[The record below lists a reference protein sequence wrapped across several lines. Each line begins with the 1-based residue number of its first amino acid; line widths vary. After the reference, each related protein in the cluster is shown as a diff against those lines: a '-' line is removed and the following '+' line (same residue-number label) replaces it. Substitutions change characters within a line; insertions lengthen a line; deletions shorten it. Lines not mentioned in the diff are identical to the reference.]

1 MHSEDRYTTVA
12 IALHWL
18 IAALVLAQFALGWW
32 MQDIPKQPPG
42 PRAAAFNLHKSV
54 GLLVFGLMA
63 IRVAWWW
70 GHRPPPLPA
79 MARWQA
85 ALARTTHVTL
95 YVALLA
101 LPLTGYLGSAF
112 SGYPVKF
119 FGLALPSWAA
129 KDAALK
135 DAMSAVHLVLAWTL
149 AVAFLLHM
157 AGVAKHALVD
167 GDGLVRRMLPAP
179 RAPGARRDAPQ
190 AAPDSASG
198 AGRA

>member
-1 MHSEDRYTTVA
+1 MRSEDRYTTVA

-18 IAALVLAQFALGWW
+18 IAALVIAQFALGWW
-32 MQDIPKQPPG
+32 MQEIPKQPPG
-42 PRAAAFNLHKSV
+42 PRAAAFNLHKSL

-63 IRVAWWW
+63 VRVAWWW
-70 GHRPPPLPA
+70 GHRPPALPP

-85 ALARTTHVTL
+85 ALARATHVAL
-95 YVALLA
+95 YVTLLA

-119 FGLALPSWAA
+119 FGVVLPSWAA

-149 AVAFLLHM
+149 GTAFVLHV

-167 GDGLVRRMLPAP
+167 RDGLLRRMLPP
-179 RAPGARRDAPQ
+179 VGPSRGRLGA
-190 AAPDSASG
+190 AAPAAESASRP
-198 AGRA
+198 GRA